1 MKTFVLVNRIKDN
14 EIRWFELKKEL
25 DQNILCNKSS
35 WERHILMEE
44 KHAIL
49 EYVKAENWEQLLTQD
64 NLKKTSHYKKL
75 VEDSKNETLQ
85 QGWLDPSGRIHYCRY
100 QNHSSYAMDVLF
112 TTDIDLQNK
121 GWIHMYIV
129 GSELCIY
136 GNRRYTR
143 AQAYT
148 LKEKCDIE
156 IDEDDIIYN

>member
-25 DQNILCNKSS
+25 GQNILCNKSS

-49 EYVKAENWEQLLTQD
+49 SMLKQKIGEQLLTQD
-64 NLKKTSHYKKL
+64 NLKKTSHYKEL
-75 VEDSKNETLQ
+75 VEDSKNETLR
-85 QGWLDPSGRIHYCRY
+85 QGWLDSSGRIHYCRY

-112 TTDIDLQNK
+112 TDIDLQNK
-121 GWIHMYIV
+121 GWIHMYLV

-136 GNRRYTR
+136 GN
-143 AQAYT
+143 
-148 LKEKCDIE
+148 K
-156 IDEDDIIYN
+156 IYESPSIYFKRKM